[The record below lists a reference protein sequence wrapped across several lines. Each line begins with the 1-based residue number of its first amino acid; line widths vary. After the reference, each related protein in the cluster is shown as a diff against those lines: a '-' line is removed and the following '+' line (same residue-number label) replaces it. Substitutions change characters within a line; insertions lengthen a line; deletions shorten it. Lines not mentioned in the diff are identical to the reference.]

1 MRPRLVDWS
10 LLGLVLFEAG
20 SGLFSFLQGKPENS
34 WLFVLH
40 GVMGLAITLL
50 LVWKLQ
56 RVWRRVVE
64 WQRWDGATWAAVS
77 ALGFVLLV
85 IAGGLWGFEELMEV
99 ARATTPHA
107 FDTEILLAFRQ
118 AGQPGV
124 PIGAPWLEGA
134 MRDIT
139 SLGSVSVLVL
149 VTAATIIY
157 LLLIRRPAT
166 AVLIFVAVAGGQAL
180 SSLLKV
186 GVDRPRPELVSH
198 LVTET
203 SLSFP
208 SGHAML
214 SAVTYLT
221 LGALAAQFAPGRTTR
236 IYVLSLAVLV
246 ALLVGVSRIY
256 LGVHWPSDVLAG
268 WCAGSAW
275 AMLCWLLARY
285 WKHQETTAQPKAKT
299 VDNDA

>member
-1 MRPRLVDWS
+1 MKNVAKA
-10 LLGLVLFEAG
+10 LLNRVEFPVLLAG
-20 SGLFSFLQGKPENS
+20 
-34 WLFVLH
+34 
-40 GVMGLAITLL
+40 
-50 LVWKLQ
+50 
-56 RVWRRVVE
+56 
-64 WQRWDGATWAAVS
+64 
-77 ALGFVLLV
+77 LV

-118 AGQPGV
+118 AGQPAI
-124 PIGAPWLEGA
+124 PIGPPWLEGA

-139 SLGSVSVLVL
+139 SLGSSSVLVL
-149 VTAATIIY
+149 ITAATIIY

-166 AVLIFVAVAGGQAL
+166 ALLMFVAVAGGQVL

-198 LVTET
+198 LVDEM

-221 LGALAAQFAPGRTTR
+221 LGSLAARFLPGRTTKV
-236 IYVLSLAVLV
+236 YVLFLAVLTTV
-246 ALLVGVSRIY
+246 LVGVSRIY

-268 WCAGSAW
+268 WCAGFAW
-275 AMLCWLLARY
+275 AMLCWLVARLP
-285 WKHQETTAQPKAKT
+285 QRRRAVSEEP
-299 VDNDA
+299 D

>member
-1 MRPRLVDWS
+1 MKNAANA
-10 LLGLVLFEAG
+10 LLNRIEFPVLLAG
-20 SGLFSFLQGKPENS
+20 
-34 WLFVLH
+34 
-40 GVMGLAITLL
+40 
-50 LVWKLQ
+50 
-56 RVWRRVVE
+56 
-64 WQRWDGATWAAVS
+64 
-77 ALGFVLLV
+77 LV

-118 AGQPGV
+118 PGQPGI
-124 PIGAPWLEGA
+124 PIGPLWLEGA

-139 SLGSVSVLVL
+139 SLGSSAVLVL
-149 VTAATIIY
+149 ITAATIIY

-166 AVLIFVAVAGGQAL
+166 ALLVFVAVAGGQVL

-186 GVDRPRPELVSH
+186 GVDRPRPDLVSH

-221 LGALAAQFAPGRTTR
+221 LGSLAARFLPGRTTKV
-236 IYVLSLAVLV
+236 YVLSLAVLTTV
-246 ALLVGVSRIY
+246 LVGVSRIY

-268 WCAGSAW
+268 WCAGFAW
-275 AMLCWLLARY
+275 AMLCWLAARVL
-285 WKHQETTAQPKAKT
+285 QRRGQS
-299 VDNDA
+299 DDA

>member
-1 MRPRLVDWS
+1 MKATVRTLADWIE
-10 LLGLVLFEAG
+10 F
-20 SGLFSFLQGKPENS
+20 P
-34 WLFVLH
+34 
-40 GVMGLAITLL
+40 
-50 LVWKLQ
+50 
-56 RVWRRVVE
+56 
-64 WQRWDGATWAAVS
+64 
-77 ALGFVLLV
+77 VLLAGLI

-118 AGQPGV
+118 AGHPDV
-124 PIGAPWLEGA
+124 PLGPLWLQGA

-139 SLGSVSVLVL
+139 SLGSSAVLAL
-149 VTAATIIY
+149 IVTAVIVY
-157 LLLIRRPAT
+157 LLLIRKAGT
-166 AVLIFVAVAGGQAL
+166 ALFVLVAVVGGQLL

-186 GVDRPRPELVSH
+186 EVDRPRPDLVSH

-221 LGALAAQFAPGRTTR
+221 LGSLAARFLPGRTTK
-236 IYVLSLAVLV
+236 IFVLSLAVLTT
-246 ALLVGVSRIY
+246 LLVGISRVY

-268 WCAGSAW
+268 WCAGFTW
-275 AMLCWLLARY
+275 AMLCWLVARML
-285 WKHQETTAQPKAKT
+285 QRRKA
-299 VDNDA
+299 VADGGSELED

>member
-1 MRPRLVDWS
+1 MKNAANALLNRLEFPV
-10 LLGLVLFEAG
+10 LLAG
-20 SGLFSFLQGKPENS
+20 
-34 WLFVLH
+34 
-40 GVMGLAITLL
+40 
-50 LVWKLQ
+50 
-56 RVWRRVVE
+56 
-64 WQRWDGATWAAVS
+64 
-77 ALGFVLLV
+77 LV

-149 VTAATIIY
+149 ITAATIIY

-166 AVLIFVAVAGGQAL
+166 AFLIFVAVAGGQAL

-221 LGALAAQFAPGRTTR
+221 LGSLAARFLPGRTTKV
-236 IYVLSLAVLV
+236 YVLSLAVLTT
-246 ALLVGVSRIY
+246 LMVGVSRIY

-268 WCAGSAW
+268 WCAGFAW
-275 AMLCWLLARY
+275 AMLCWLVARLLQRR
-285 WKHQETTAQPKAKT
+285 KV
-299 VDNDA
+299 VDDDA